1 MEELVLQEK
10 PGLFSRLGKMFTRED
25 ADIEEEQPTTEAGR
39 ALTLQRAHRYLITVR
54 RGITTF
60 DDAMEAAHGLKR
72 GEQQILNLSTTEP
85 LLRQKIVDFM
95 SGVNFAQEGTWEE
108 IGDNIYVVA
117 PATAFVEVAPSSTRI
132 GATAVAT
139 IR

>member
-1 MEELVLQEK
+1 MEELVLQDK
-10 PGLFSRLGKMFTRED
+10 PGLFSRLGRMFARED
-25 ADIEEEQPTTEAGR
+25 ADIDDQEAPEPSK
-39 ALTLQRAHRYLITVR
+39 ALTLQRAHRYLVTVR

-85 LLRQKIVDFM
+85 TLRQKIVDFM
-95 SGVNFAQEGTWEE
+95 SGVNFAQEGAWEE
-108 IGDNIYVVA
+108 VGEHIYVVA
-117 PATAFVEVAPSSTRI
+117 PATAFVEIAPASTRI
-132 GATAVAT
+132 TSAVT

>member
-1 MEELVLQEK
+1 MEELVLQDK
-10 PGLFSRLGKMFTRED
+10 PGLFSRLGKMFARDD
-25 ADIEEEQPTTEAGR
+25 ADAAEEETLEPTK
-39 ALTLQRAHRYLITVR
+39 ALTLQRAHRYLVTVR

-85 LLRQKIVDFM
+85 TLRQKIVDFM

-108 IGDNIYVVA
+108 VGEHIYVVA
-117 PATAFVEVAPSSTRI
+117 PATAFVEVGPALSRISPS
-132 GATAVAT
+132 VT